1 MFLSSIYRDYTHF
14 FIYANIFLHNSVDLS
29 PSPAIIRAWVSIRLK
44 EHSLVDHR
52 LIPNYQSL
60 MTLNWESTYAIA
72 LELRRQHPE
81 INIEEVSLQ
90 QIYQWA
96 IQLSEFEDD
105 LALVNDDI
113 LYAIYQDWFEENIH
127 GK

>member
-1 MFLSSIYRDYTHF
+1 
-14 FIYANIFLHNSVDLS
+14 
-29 PSPAIIRAWVSIRLK
+29 
-44 EHSLVDHR
+44 
-52 LIPNYQSL
+52 
-60 MTLNWESTYAIA
+60 MTLTWESTYAIA
-72 LELRRQHPE
+72 LELRRQHPDV
-81 INIEEVSLQ
+81 NIEEVTLQ
-90 QIYQWA
+90 QIYQWT